1 MAEYNKPLPQITP
14 LSEPFYKAAREHKL
28 LVQRCKD
35 CSQYVFYPKKFCPH
49 CLSDNLEWVQSSG
62 KGKVYSYTICR
73 SNVPAAFVGDVPYVV
88 AIVELSEGLW
98 MLTNIV
104 GCNPDDVKCDM
115 PVEVAFEDVTD
126 TIALPKFKLVA
137 A

>member
-1 MAEYNKPLPQITP
+1 MAEYKKPLPQITP

-28 LVQRCKD
+28 LIQKCKD
-35 CSQYVFYPKKFCPH
+35 CSKYVFYPKHFCPH

-62 KGKVYSYTICR
+62 KGKVYSYTVCR
-73 SNVPAAFVGDVPYVV
+73 SNVPANFAADLPYSV
-88 AIVELSEGLW
+88 AIVELDEGVW

-104 GCNPDDVKCDM
+104 DCNVDDVKCDM
-115 PVEVAFEDVTD
+115 PVEVAFEDITD
-126 TIALPKFKLVA
+126 TIALPKFKPRA